1 MTVIWSLLAF
11 LVAVGL
17 LVSFHEYGH
26 YSAAKMCGVKVL
38 RFSVGFGKTIWT
50 YQKTPDSTEWALSSL
65 PLGGYVK
72 MDEESFRS
80 QKLWKRSFIVAA
92 GPLANFILAI
102 VFLVILFASGVPQI
116 PSKLA
121 GPDKNSVAY
130 EAGIYAGD
138 TVIAWKSDDDE
149 SFRSIASWNQL
160 RWRLMD
166 AVTSSEGFVV
176 KVKTPQGVE
185 QDVVFK
191 AEKMPILTPDTDPL
205 AKLGIKPDLSEPIG
219 IFELK
224 LGIFEAIAVASERV
238 WDISAISVRM
248 LVGIF
253 TGESSVKQI
262 GGPLSIADMAGKT
275 AQVGWQSYLGFLAM
289 ISISLGILNLI
300 PLPML
305 DGGQLLYDGWE
316 LLSGKRVSDGVQNVL
331 QRVGMGSLLFLTILA
346 LFNDISRL
354 FLR

>member
-1 MTVIWSLLAF
+1 M
-11 LVAVGL
+11 
-17 LVSFHEYGH
+17 
-26 YSAAKMCGVKVL
+26 
-38 RFSVGFGKTIWT
+38 RFSVGFGKTIWA

-72 MDEESFRS
+72 MDEDSFRS

-102 VFLVILFASGVPQI
+102 VFLTILFASGVPQI
-116 PSKLA
+116 PSKLFE
-121 GPDKNSVAY
+121 PDKASVAY
-130 EAGIYAGD
+130 EAGIFGGD
-138 TVIAWKSDDDE
+138 TVIGWKSDGDS
-149 SFRSIASWNQL
+149 SFRPIASWNQL

-166 AVTSSEGFVV
+166 AVTSSEGFAV
-176 KVKTPQGVE
+176 KMRTLQGVE

-191 AEKMPILTPDTDPL
+191 AEKMPILTPDADPL

-219 IFELK
+219 VFELK
-224 LGIFEAIAVASERV
+224 LGIFQAISVATERV
-238 WDISAISVRM
+238 WDISVISVRM

-275 AQVGWQSYLGFLAM
+275 AQVGWPSYLGFLAL
-289 ISISLGILNLI
+289 ISISLGTPNLI

-305 DGGQLLYDGWE
+305 DGGQLLYD
-316 LLSGKRVSDGVQNVL
+316 
-331 QRVGMGSLLFLTILA
+331 
-346 LFNDISRL
+346 
-354 FLR
+354 

>member
-1 MTVIWSLLAF
+1 V
-11 LVAVGL
+11 VGWK
-17 LVSFHEYGH
+17 SEG
-26 YSAAKMCGVKVL
+26 
-38 RFSVGFGKTIWT
+38 
-50 YQKTPDSTEWALSSL
+50 DS
-65 PLGGYVK
+65 
-72 MDEESFRS
+72 SFR
-80 QKLWKRSFIVAA
+80 
-92 GPLANFILAI
+92 P
-102 VFLVILFASGVPQI
+102 
-116 PSKLA
+116 
-121 GPDKNSVAY
+121 
-130 EAGIYAGD
+130 
-138 TVIAWKSDDDE
+138 
-149 SFRSIASWNQL
+149 IASWNQL

-166 AVTSSEGFVV
+166 AVTGGDGFVV
-176 KVKTPQGVE
+176 KVRTLQGIE

-191 AEKMPILTPDTDPL
+191 TEKMPILTPDADPL
-205 AKLGIKPDLSEPIG
+205 AQLGMKPDVSEPIG

-224 LGIFEAIAVASERV
+224 LGIFQAISVATERV
-238 WDISAISVRM
+238 WDISVISVRM

-253 TGESSVKQI
+253 TGESSIKQI

-316 LLSGKRVSDGVQNVL
+316 LLSGKRIPDGIQDVL
-331 QRVGMGSLLFLTILA
+331 QRVGMGSLLFLTFLA

>member
-11 LVAVGL
+11 LVALGL

-26 YSAAKMCGVKVL
+26 YSAARMCGVKVL

-102 VFLVILFASGVPQI
+102 VFLTILFASGVPQV
-116 PSKLA
+116 PSKLVS
-121 GPDKNSVAY
+121 PVESSVAY
-130 EAGIYAGD
+130 EAGVYGGD
-138 TVIAWKSDDDE
+138 TVTGWKSEGDDT
-149 SFRSIASWNQL
+149 FRTIVSWNQL
-160 RWRLMD
+160 RWRLLD
-166 AVTSSEGFVV
+166 AVTDKQGFVLQ
-176 KVKTPQGVE
+176 VKTTQGQV
-185 QDVVFK
+185 QDIVFK
-191 AEKMPILTPDTDPL
+191 QENMPILTPETDPL
-205 AKLGIKPDLSEPIG
+205 AKLGIRPDVSEPIG

-224 LGIFEAIAVASERV
+224 LGIFEAIKVASERV

-253 TGESSVKQI
+253 TGESSIKQI

-316 LLSGKRVSDGVQNVL
+316 LLSGKRISDGVQNVL
-331 QRVGMGSLLFLTILA
+331 QRVGMASLLFLTILA